1 MDALCELAKDR
12 GVQAKMKAMMVL
24 LSHVSLCFKSC
35 CFASL
40 QSQISVSWCAPK
52 MPCNMRAKTQDGEIV
67 NKIEGYECENRK
79 VLHTVSLAHL
89 SRASP
94 LH

>member
-1 MDALCELAKDR
+1 
-12 GVQAKMKAMMVL
+12 
-24 LSHVSLCFKSC
+24 
-35 CFASL
+35 
-40 QSQISVSWCAPK
+40 
-52 MPCNMRAKTQDGEIV
+52 MRAKTQDGEIV

-89 SRASP
+89 SRASL